1 MRIAELEAAAR
12 VRQAGGEAEAIR
24 ATGDARAAAY
34 RAGVAAL
41 GEPGFTALQ
50 VMQVVG
56 ERAVRIV
63 PDVSVT
69 GNGDGGGICWAP

>member
-1 MRIAELEAAAR
+1 M
-12 VRQAGGEAEAIR
+12 
-24 ATGDARAAAY
+24 
-34 RAGVAAL
+34 AAL
-41 GEPGFTALQ
+41 GTSGFTALQ

-69 GNGDGGGICWAP
+69 GNGDGGGLLGALMGTWIKGGGAAPPRG

>member
-1 MRIAELEAAAR
+1 M
-12 VRQAGGEAEAIR
+12 
-24 ATGDARAAAY
+24 
-34 RAGVAAL
+34 AAL
-41 GEPGFTALQ
+41 GTSGFTALQ

-69 GNGDGGGICWAP
+69 GNGDGGGLLLPAACASYFFGSPW